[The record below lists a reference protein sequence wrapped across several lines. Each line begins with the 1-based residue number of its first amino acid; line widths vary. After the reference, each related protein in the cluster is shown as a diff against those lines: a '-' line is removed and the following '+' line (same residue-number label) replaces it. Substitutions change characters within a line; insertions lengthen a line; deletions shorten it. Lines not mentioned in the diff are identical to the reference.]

1 MDIKEA
7 FGARVKELRLQ
18 KKIKLSQEQLAAD
31 AGIDRTYMTSVE
43 NGKRNISIVNQEK
56 IINALGVTLSKFF
69 DSEIFNKKSRTS
81 KSSSKRK
88 QVNSNL

>member
-18 KKIKLSQEQLAAD
+18 KKDKLSQEQLAAD

-56 IINALGVTLSKFF
+56 IICALGVTLSKFF
-69 DSEIFNKKSRTS
+69 DSPIFLNGKKKKT
-81 KSSSKRK
+81 
-88 QVNSNL
+88 

>member
-18 KKIKLSQEQLAAD
+18 KKDKLSQEQLAAD

-56 IINALGVTLSKFF
+56 IICALGISISKFF
-69 DSEIFNKKSRTS
+69 DSELFTS
-81 KSSSKRK
+81 KKRIK
-88 QVNSNL
+88 K

>member
-18 KKIKLSQEQLAAD
+18 KKDKLSQEQLAAD

-69 DSEIFNKKSRTS
+69 DSPIFLNSKKKS
-81 KSSSKRK
+81 K
-88 QVNSNL
+88 